1 MGNLLIGSCFDRGA
15 TKSREVT
22 FRGGARSVLS
32 YPKADVFELDSSS
45 RPDGHGRTLAVP
57 QNLPTVHLPFFGTF
71 APAFLASDKWNSACL
86 FGILDG
92 GPFFEPLCS
101 LPHSPITFA
110 ILPTPFSPV
119 KTFLSLLCAQGAH
132 SNWPLEAVCG
142 KSAGPREASLERP
155 TLERNAGNI
164 DALQGRKATVVLW
177 RTWRWVCARSFERPL
192 SFHDP
197 VGRAP
202 P

>member
-1 MGNLLIGSCFDRGA
+1 MQPPGS
-15 TKSREVT
+15 
-22 FRGGARSVLS
+22 
-32 YPKADVFELDSSS
+32 
-45 RPDGHGRTLAVP
+45 
-57 QNLPTVHLPFFGTF
+57 
-71 APAFLASDKWNSACL
+71 
-86 FGILDG
+86 
-92 GPFFEPLCS
+92 
-101 LPHSPITFA
+101 HSPITFA

-119 KTFLSLLCAQGAH
+119 KTFLSLLNCAQGAH

-197 VGRAP
+197 VGGEP
-202 P
+202 L